1 MASPSLMLKA
11 ARAGGGSPLPGPPAL
26 PQRPGRS
33 PRLGTASLCPSQL
46 QGRAPHRS
54 GLLGEQ
60 LRHTPGVPPCPR
72 LRETEGDRQAP
83 YQSRRRVGIRNG
95 KPEQP
100 CCSLKIHSSGIW
112 KEEGGRG
119 VPRVDSGLARGCPWP
134 GQPSLCPAARRLS
147 ASRPPGGCRAV
158 QRVLLGARGTWRV
171 EAVVLET
178 AFLEFSSHESIF
190 QWSARTS

>member
-33 PRLGTASLCPSQL
+33 PRLGNASLCPSQL

-72 LRETEGDRQAP
+72 LRETEGDRQVP
-83 YQSRRRVGIRNG
+83 YQSRRVGIRNG

-147 ASRPPGGCRAV
+147 ARCPPSERQPPSWRLPGSAARPPGGERHA
-158 QRVLLGARGTWRV
+158 ARGGRCPGDGV
-171 EAVVLET
+171 
-178 AFLEFSSHESIF
+178 FRIF
-190 QWSARTS
+190 FT